1 MDEKLEILKKYNPF
15 GTENYDTG
23 FPRPEYTEKIK
34 DYIGNRLVKVLTG
47 QRRTGK
53 SYIMRQIAEVL
64 THNGVNSENIIFI
77 NREFTDFEFL
87 KTHKDLEEL
96 VELYCKEFRPAGKI
110 FLFIDEIQLIEKW
123 EKTVNSY
130 SQDYTT
136 EYEVF
141 ISGSNS
147 KMLSGELATLLSGRY
162 IEFNIY
168 PFSYT
173 EYTELTQSE
182 QGKESFLNYMNT
194 GGLPELFSLPDK
206 QEIRRNYMSSM
217 KDSILLKDI
226 IQRYKIRD
234 PKLLDDIFSFLVNN
248 ASNLISVNSIV
259 NWFKG
264 KKRNTSYDAVA
275 SYIGYIEEAFL
286 IHRCNR
292 YDIKGKEVLE
302 GTAKFYMNDLSYK
315 NFLYTGFAYGIGY
328 KLENLIY
335 LELKRK
341 GYDVYTGCQT
351 GKEIDFVAQMNDRR
365 IYLQSTFSLT
375 DEQTA
380 RREYAAMETIRDNY
394 EKAVVSLDDFT
405 LPSNNGIRHFRAWEL
420 YNLL

>member
-1 MDEKLEILKKYNPF
+1 MNEKLEILKKYNPF
-15 GTENYDTG
+15 GIENFDTG

-53 SYIMRQIAEVL
+53 SYIMRQIAEIL

-286 IHRCNR
+286 ILL
-292 YDIKGKEVLE
+292 GLLLLGE
-302 GTAKFYMNDLSYK
+302 DLV
-315 NFLYTGFAYGIGY
+315 FAGLAG
-328 KLENLIY
+328 
-335 LELKRK
+335 
-341 GYDVYTGCQT
+341 G
-351 GKEIDFVAQMNDRR
+351 
-365 IYLQSTFSLT
+365 
-375 DEQTA
+375 
-380 RREYAAMETIRDNY
+380 RRERSLLVLVGVVEGLDLGELLIHLFLILFGQRIQLFDG
-394 EKAVVSLDDFT
+394 AVVDLHRLEDLLAVDDYVI
-405 LPSNNGIRHFRAWEL
+405 LSRDDSCHEQPCR
-420 YNLL
+420 Y

>member
-1 MDEKLEILKKYNPF
+1 MYEKLEILKKYNHF
-15 GTENYDTG
+15 GTENFDTG

-173 EYTELTQSE
+173 EYTKLTQSE
-182 QGKESFLNYMNT
+182 QKKESFLN
-194 GGLPELFSLPDK
+194 
-206 QEIRRNYMSSM
+206 
-217 KDSILLKDI
+217 
-226 IQRYKIRD
+226 
-234 PKLLDDIFSFLVNN
+234 
-248 ASNLISVNSIV
+248 
-259 NWFKG
+259 
-264 KKRNTSYDAVA
+264 
-275 SYIGYIEEAFL
+275 
-286 IHRCNR
+286 
-292 YDIKGKEVLE
+292 
-302 GTAKFYMNDLSYK
+302 
-315 NFLYTGFAYGIGY
+315 
-328 KLENLIY
+328 
-335 LELKRK
+335 
-341 GYDVYTGCQT
+341 
-351 GKEIDFVAQMNDRR
+351 
-365 IYLQSTFSLT
+365 
-375 DEQTA
+375 
-380 RREYAAMETIRDNY
+380 
-394 EKAVVSLDDFT
+394 
-405 LPSNNGIRHFRAWEL
+405 
-420 YNLL
+420 